1 MAEYRDVY
9 YTSTDGLRLYARDY
23 PCRNI
28 GLAEPDTVLCMHGLT
43 RNSADFAGLA
53 GHLSENYRIVSVDNR
68 GRGLSDYDLNIAN
81 YTPVTYVQDMFNL
94 LGGLGISRLYNQSE
108 PMLRQLM
115 AEHGTTRARLEAM
128 IDYIESNF
136 AGYEE
141 IDRQLILI
149 APSAFAEDREQQR
162 EIGNSSMA
170 SFTRLITAGL
180 ELGDVKTDFSP
191 EILASMVVGTLNML
205 TTCWAMDSNYPIF
218 AKLEEARA
226 LFEALICSTTR

>member
-1 MAEYRDVY
+1 MDTIAAPLRRREKRKQEIRRRIEDAAYRLFKAQGIDETSIEQICVEADV
-9 YTSTDGLRLYARDY
+9 ARRTFY
-23 PCRNI
+23 
-28 GLAEPDTVLCMHGLT
+28 
-43 RNSADFAGLA
+43 
-53 GHLSENYRIVSVDNR
+53 GHFPNKH
-68 GRGLSDYDLNIAN
+68 A
-81 YTPVTYVQDMFNL
+81 L

-115 AEHGTTRARLEAM
+115 ADYGTTRARLQAM

-136 AGYEE
+136 ATYEE

-149 APSAFAEDREQQR
+149 APSAFAENREQQR

-205 TTCWAMDSNYPIF
+205 TTCWAMDSDYPIF

-226 LFEALICSTTR
+226 MFEALICNSAR

>member
-1 MAEYRDVY
+1 MDITEAPVGRREKRKQEIRTRIEDAAYSLFRTQGIEDTSIEQICVEADV
-9 YTSTDGLRLYARDY
+9 ARRTFY
-23 PCRNI
+23 
-28 GLAEPDTVLCMHGLT
+28 
-43 RNSADFAGLA
+43 
-53 GHLSENYRIVSVDNR
+53 GHFTNKH
-68 GRGLSDYDLNIAN
+68 A
-81 YTPVTYVQDMFNL
+81 L

-115 AEHGTTRARLEAM
+115 SKQETTRGRLEAM
-128 IDYIESNF
+128 IDYIEANF
-136 AGYEE
+136 AGYED

-149 APSAFAEDREQQR
+149 APSAFAEDQEQQR

-180 ELGDVKTDFSP
+180 ELGDVSTDFSP

-205 TTCWAMDSNYPIF
+205 TTSWAMDSDYPVF

-226 LFEALICSTTR
+226 MFEHLICKDKA